1 MDSKGNNNLDI
12 DTFPELIKPNVYE
25 AYTSYYNT
33 IERADGTS
41 DSMFKFPLWLLLT
54 LIIITIF
61 VGLWLWWSIGG
72 YKKKSKYTAGFVYNT

>member
-1 MDSKGNNNLDI
+1 MDDQSSTNLDI
-12 DTFPELIKPNVYE
+12 ETFPELIKSNVYE

-33 IERADGTS
+33 IERADGTTLN
-41 DSMFKFPLWLLLT
+41 FPLWLLLT

-72 YKKKSKYTAGFVYNT
+72 YKKKSKFITGINFH

>member
-1 MDSKGNNNLDI
+1 MDTE
-12 DTFPELIKPNVYE
+12 TFPELIKRNVYE

-33 IERADGTS
+33 IERADGSSESTLN
-41 DSMFKFPLWLLLT
+41 FPLWLLLT

-72 YKKKSKYTAGFVYNT
+72 YKKKSKFTTGIKFY